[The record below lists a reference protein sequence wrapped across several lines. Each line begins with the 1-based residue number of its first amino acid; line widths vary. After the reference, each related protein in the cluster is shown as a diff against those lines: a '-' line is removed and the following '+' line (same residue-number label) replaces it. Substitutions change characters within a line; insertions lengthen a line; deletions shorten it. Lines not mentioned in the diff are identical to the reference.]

1 MKVFMQLLILA
12 VIVLTDIHMVFF
24 AKTTINNLVILIA
37 VNSIGFS
44 LIIISIIAM
53 LENIKADK

>member
-1 MKVFMQLLILA
+1 MKLFAQLLILA
-12 VIVLTDIHMVFF
+12 VIILTDIHMVFF
-24 AKTTINNLVILIA
+24 AKNTINNLVILIA